1 MQQNHYDA
9 EGYHDSII
17 EQDKVTNFVYQG
29 GMLLHELD
37 EDKNPARH
45 YVLGN
50 EYIGLD
56 HNYYLTDEQG
66 SVRYVLDAAG
76 NVQNDYRYDA
86 FGQRIAGHEN
96 IPNRLRYNAQ
106 IEDDLTGLYYLRAR
120 YYNTGIGRFTQEDV
134 IYNDGLNLYAYCSSN
149 PVMYADPSGYAGG
162 SVKQKT
168 CGPKETSYGESS
180 SILTKPNT
188 TRINLANG
196 RTRFTPLRES
206 GNPVSAGMQHV
217 IDGHFNRS
225 LSNSRSIF
233 TISVEDLKGI
243 LQRKSVIASQ
253 IIDLGNGQYKRVVDV
268 GEIIGNTAL
277 KYGGKPTSWIEI
289 ITDVKGNIITT
300 YPVPKP

>member
-1 MQQNHYDA
+1 
-9 EGYHDSII
+9 
-17 EQDKVTNFVYQG
+17 
-29 GMLLHELD
+29 MLLHELD

-86 FGQRIAGHEN
+86 FGQCIAGQEN

-149 PVMYADPSGYAGG
+149 PVMYADPSGYSCEPKDGAENSSRNSSNILFLPGPSQSSFNVGERIVSKSVFENYIQGKSEFKLGSPGAESFFFNKPGG
-162 SVKQKT
+162 RSN
-168 CGPKETSYGESS
+168 CG
-180 SILTKPNT
+180 
-188 TRINLANG
+188 
-196 RTRFTPLRES
+196 
-206 GNPVSAGMQHV
+206 
-217 IDGHFNRS
+217 
-225 LSNSRSIF
+225 SRSIKN
-233 TISVEDLKGI
+233 TW
-243 LQRKSVIASQ
+243 R
-253 IIDLGNGQYKRVVDV
+253 NWRWYNTWYK
-268 GEIIGNTAL
+268 
-277 KYGGKPTSWIEI
+277 
-289 ITDVKGNIITT
+289 
-300 YPVPKP
+300 